1 MMSRP
6 DFMSKQV
13 LFIESTD
20 LDKLRFKNSN
30 LVLEDND
37 KNILLQHSLHKIFIV
52 FIYGECTITSVL
64 IKNSKK
70 FSLSFIFLNYN
81 LKCYHSIIPDNKGNF
96 LLRKK
101 QYCNKT
107 DLDIA
112 KRLIFN
118 KISNQIFLLKS
129 LKYISINE
137 KLIISN
143 IELLLEKVNLIN
155 VSQELLGVEGN
166 ASKLYFEVY
175 FKNLEFK
182 GRKPRC
188 KTDIFNLLL
197 DIGYFYLFNFID
209 SNLELYGFDTYYGVY
224 HKLFYQRKSLVC
236 DIIEPFRCIID
247 KNIKKGYNLKQI
259 NNNDFYFKNGQYY
272 LKKDF
277 NKKYSEFFL
286 KEILKYKEDIFLYIQ
301 LYYRAF
307 MKEKKIENYPFFK
320 IGDY

>member
-6 DFMSKQV
+6 DFMSKQI

-30 LVLEDND
+30 LILEDEN
-37 KNILLQHSLHKIFIV
+37 KKILLQHSLHKIFIV
-52 FIYGECTITSVL
+52 FVYGECSITSVL
-64 IKNSKK
+64 IKNAKK
-70 FSLSFIFLNYN
+70 FSLSFLFLNYN
-81 LKCYHSIIPDNKGNF
+81 LRCYHSIIPDNKGNF

-101 QYCNKT
+101 QYFSNN
-107 DLDIA
+107 DLFIA
-112 KRLIFN
+112 KKLILN
-118 KISNQIFLLKS
+118 KISNQIYLLKS
-129 LKYISINE
+129 LKYISVDGQLTI
-137 KLIISN
+137 KN
-143 IELLLEKVNLIN
+143 IESLLDKVDSVTN
-155 VSQELLGVEGN
+155 SQELLGIEGN
-166 ASKLYFEVY
+166 ASKLYFELY
-175 FKNLEFK
+175 FKNLDFK

-236 DIIEPFRCIID
+236 DIIEPFRVIID
-247 KNIKKGYNLKQI
+247 KNIRKGYNLKQI
-259 NNNDFYFKNGQYY
+259 NNDDFYFKNGQYY

-286 KEILKYKEDIFLYIQ
+286 KEILKYKEDIFIYIQ
-301 LYYRAF
+301 TYYRSF
-307 MKEKKIENYPFFK
+307 MKEKLIENYPFFK

>member
-1 MMSRP
+1 MSRP

>member
-1 MMSRP
+1 
-6 DFMSKQV
+6 MSKQV

-155 VSQELLGVEGN
+155 GSQELLGVEGN